1 MWYGHVQIR
10 ELDKPVRIVE
20 QMVREPY
27 IRNRGRP
34 KRAFDEVIQRDML
47 VKSLSPGMTRDRA
60 KWRRVIHVADP
71 T

>member
-1 MWYGHVQIR
+1 MFKRR

-34 KRAFDEVIQRDML
+34 KKTLDEVIQRDML
-47 VKSLSPGMTRDRA
+47 VKDLSP
-60 KWRRVIHVADP
+60 
-71 T
+71 